1 MKSAALGSLGQA
13 TVLTGVVVLTVMT
26 MLRAVDTRPTRVAA
40 RIAAAVSAPLFVAAL
55 GVVAIRFLALSY

>member
-1 MKSAALGSLGQA
+1 VKSAALGSLGQA